1 MNIMVDIEAVAE
13 GDTVELSMGPNTGH
27 RWF

>member
-1 MNIMVDIEAVAE
+1 MNILVDLEVVAE

>member
-1 MNIMVDIEAVAE
+1 MDTMVSAETVAG
-13 GDTVELSMGPNTGH
+13 GDTVELSMGPNSGH